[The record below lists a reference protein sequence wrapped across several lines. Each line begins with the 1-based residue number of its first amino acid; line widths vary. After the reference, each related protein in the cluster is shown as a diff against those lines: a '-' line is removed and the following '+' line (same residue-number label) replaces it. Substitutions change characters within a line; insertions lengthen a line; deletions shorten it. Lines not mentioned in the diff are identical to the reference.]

1 MSIHTMTFTVGTTS
15 WGCQQNQREE
25 SLAPSKPSYRFYMC
39 ERGNVLQFKSKKKI
53 LRTQTELRGS
63 SLSSPLPRRGTVSK
77 GLKSSLVC
85 RLSLG
90 RALTK
95 EKQQKWEEETAPGRR
110 LRMHVPTPPPSG
122 KTRSCR
128 SRGARRGRCVWGVPT
143 RSRMGVGV
151 ASSLRTSGVSLR
163 PPNALRKRGCG

>member
-1 MSIHTMTFTVGTTS
+1 MTFTVGTTS

-85 RLSLG
+85 RLSLRRG
-90 RALTK
+90 EGSQERKAAKVGRGNGPRAQAENPRAHTAPFWEDAELQEQRRALR
-95 EKQQKWEEETAPGRR
+95 EVCVG
-110 LRMHVPTPPPSG
+110 
-122 KTRSCR
+122 
-128 SRGARRGRCVWGVPT
+128 GAHLLSHG
-143 RSRMGVGV
+143 
-151 ASSLRTSGVSLR
+151 
-163 PPNALRKRGCG
+163 RGCSFFPAEIWGLSKAT